1 MPLHLLRGEKIQI
14 TNYRDVSIRDISVL
28 FILDLILTLLE
39 ICYKIY
45 VMRDKYAGTLFQKR
59 NRNNAMK
66 ILITTDLY
74 TVKTNG
80 VVTSVRNLY
89 DELLADGHD
98 VRILT
103 LSGSNK
109 SRREGHVYYIR
120 SVSLDAVYP
129 DVRMP
134 TSYRH
139 KLIKELIIW
148 KPDVIHSQCEFFTF
162 QYASRISK
170 CTGAPIVHTYHT
182 LYEQYFTYLVP
193 MKSLSKRA
201 VSMFSKTRLKKV
213 KRVIAPTP
221 KVAGVL
227 RDYGLSN
234 PISVIPS
241 GINLE
246 RFKNRISPEER
257 LARRRSLGI
266 SDNQTVMLNLGRL
279 GTEKNVDELIRLFAK
294 AAKDR
299 DDIVFLI
306 VGDGPAREQ
315 LGLLSAELSIQNK
328 VIFTGMVDPSQVQY
342 YYQLSDF
349 FASASTSET
358 QGLTYIEAAANG
370 LPLLCR
376 ADPCLQ
382 DVLIGG
388 VNGYTYS
395 SEAEFLNHFYNICN
409 NPKWRC
415 VAGEHSRSIAMSYDK
430 HTFGDSVEAL
440 YDAVVK

>member
-1 MPLHLLRGEKIQI
+1 
-14 TNYRDVSIRDISVL
+14 
-28 FILDLILTLLE
+28 
-39 ICYKIY
+39 
-45 VMRDKYAGTLFQKR
+45 
-59 NRNNAMK
+59 MK

-74 TVKTNG
+74 TVTTNG

-89 DELLADGHD
+89 EELLADGHD

-103 LSGSNK
+103 LSGNHK
-109 SRREGHVYYIR
+109 SRREGRVYFIR

-139 KLIKELIIW
+139 KLLKELILW

-182 LYEQYFTYLVP
+182 LYEQYFSYLLPVE
-193 MKSLSKRA
+193 KLSKRA
-201 VSMFSKTRLKKV
+201 VSSFSKHRLKKV
-213 KRVIAPTP
+213 KRVIAPTY
-221 KVAGVL
+221 KVKNVL
-227 RDYGLSN
+227 RDYGLDN

-246 RFKNRISPEER
+246 NFQSRISREER
-257 LARRRSLGI
+257 MEKRREIGI
-266 SDNQTVMLNLGRL
+266 LEHQTVMVNLGRL

-294 AAKDR
+294 ATQGR
-299 DDIVFLI
+299 DDLIFLI
-306 VGDGPAREQ
+306 VGDGPAKED
-315 LGLLSAELSIQNK
+315 LMALASELSVQNK
-328 VIFTGMVDPSQVQY
+328 VIFTGMVDPSQVQF
-342 YYQLSDF
+342 YYQLGDF

-376 ADPCLQ
+376 EDPCLQ
-382 DVLIGG
+382 NVLIGG
-388 VNGYTYS
+388 VNGYTYCDEES
-395 SEAEFLNHFYNICN
+395 FIKLFFAICD
-409 NPKWRC
+409 NPQWRHI
-415 VAGEHSRSIAMSYDK
+415 AGEHSRNIAMSYDK
-430 HTFGDSVEAL
+430 HAFGNSVEAV
-440 YDAVVK
+440 YDVVLK